1 MEDADAVLRD
11 KKRPMLG
18 GGENPSGSSLEFV
31 TEGTGDDP
39 FGLGDLLTGSS
50 KKPKQF

>member
-18 GGENPSGSSLEFV
+18 GVERPSASSLEFV
-31 TEGTGDDP
+31 TEGTGEDP
-39 FGLGDLLTGSS
+39 FGLGDLLTSS
-50 KKPKQF
+50 AKKPKQV